1 VVPRPR
7 LELGTP
13 AFSVRCSTKL
23 SYLGTA
29 DDCIDRPGRRAGA
42 AIKGVRIRAILS
54 PMKQML
60 GWVWMGGAIA
70 ALIVVQTFRHSEPLV
85 SFDRFLNGAAGL
97 IPIGIVLAIIGA
109 ALLLGALVHGM
120 VFDSQPMETGEVSGP
135 YSGPAPGGGW
145 RIGLFKGK
153 RLWGREFYEE
163 SGISELKR
171 AWLTGEWLRDHRLMR
186 TTMVLVGLPL
196 LVIAVFG
203 TVALAIDVTAVR
215 LLLVATVAYV
225 VANLGFALI
234 RA

>member
-1 VVPRPR
+1 
-7 LELGTP
+7 
-13 AFSVRCSTKL
+13 
-23 SYLGTA
+23 
-29 DDCIDRPGRRAGA
+29 
-42 AIKGVRIRAILS
+42 
-54 PMKQML
+54 MKQML

-145 RIGLFKGK
+145 RIGFFKGK

-171 AWLTGEWLRDHRLMR
+171 AWLTGEWLRDHRLLR

-225 VANLGFALI
+225 AANLGFALI